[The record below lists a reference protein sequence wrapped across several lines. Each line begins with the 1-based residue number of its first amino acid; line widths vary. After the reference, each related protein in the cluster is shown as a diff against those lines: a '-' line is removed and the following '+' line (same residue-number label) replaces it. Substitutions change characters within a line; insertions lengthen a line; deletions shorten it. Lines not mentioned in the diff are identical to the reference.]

1 MNNVVIVTGELS
13 GENHAVS
20 LVRELDGLSTF
31 EFSAIG
37 SAALAG
43 AGVRLIHDY
52 HDISLVGFEILTKMG
67 HIRNAYRILK
77 EHLETSRPDLVILI
91 DFPGFNLLLLSRLTK
106 RLGIPTIYFIPP
118 QLWSWWTEGRI
129 KMIRERIDLVLCIF
143 PFEEEMYRSRHVPVE
158 YVGHP
163 YISSVRASMT
173 RAEFCRF
180 AGVDPG
186 KQLVTMMAGSRES
199 EVGKHLPILH
209 AVIEELSRRI
219 DNFSI
224 LLPVADSLDAKLFAP
239 LVAGRKGDTIPI
251 KGHTHDCLAFSAAAL
266 VKSGSSTLE
275 AALLGVPSVVYY
287 RLSWFSYHLARMVAK
302 VPYIALPNLIAGKEV
317 FPEFVQKIEPAAI
330 AESLVSMIKNGQS
343 TVRKDLDGIR
353 EKLSTAGRD
362 PYQTAADR
370 IVRFLERKNAPL
382 PKTSEIR

>member
-20 LVRELDGLSTF
+20 LVRELGRLSAF
-31 EFSAIG
+31 AFSGVG
-37 SAALAG
+37 STALAR
-43 AGVRLIHDY
+43 ADVHLVHDY
-52 HDISLVGFEILTKMG
+52 HDISLVGFEILTKMR

-77 EHLETSRPDLVILI
+77 THLETSRPDLVILV

-106 RLGIPTIYFIPP
+106 KLGIPTIYFIPP

-163 YISSVRASMT
+163 YVSSVRASLT
-173 RAEFCRF
+173 RSEFCRLV
-180 AGVDPG
+180 GVDPG
-186 KQLVTMMAGSRES
+186 KRLVTMMAGSRES
-199 EVGKHLPILH
+199 EVKKHLPILH
-209 AVIEELSRRI
+209 AVNEELSRRM

-224 LLPVADSLDAKLFAP
+224 LLPVADSLDTKLFGSF
-239 LVAGRKGDTIPI
+239 VAGRKGDFIPV
-251 KGHTHDCLAFSAAAL
+251 KGHTYDCLAFSDAAL

-317 FPEFVQKIEPAAI
+317 FPEFVQNVEPAAI
-330 AESLVSMIKNGQS
+330 AESLVSMIENGRS
-343 TVRKDLDGIR
+343 AVRKDLDGIR
-353 EKLSTAGRD
+353 ERLSTAGHD

-370 IVRFLERKNAPL
+370 IVTFLERKNATL